1 MQLTDVPMLSLLR
14 ERMSWLDARQRV
26 LSQNVANADS
36 PGYVAKDLKPLDFEK
51 ILSQSNGQQSFS
63 GLQTD
68 NPRHIAISAQSMD
81 GFEDDASS
89 DTEANPTGN
98 TVSLEQEMIKVADT
112 QSQYQAAANLYAKAI
127 GMMRTAIGR
136 PGS

>member
-14 ERMSWLDARQRV
+14 ERMSWLDARQKV

-36 PGYVAKDLKPLDFEK
+36 PGYRAMDLKPLDFEN
-51 ILSQSNGQQSFS
+51 ILSGQTQAKNFS
-63 GLQTD
+63 GLETD
-68 NPRHIAISAQSMD
+68 NPRHIAISGESMD
-81 GFEDDASS
+81 GFQDDASS
-89 DTEANPTGN
+89 DTAANPTGN